1 MSDAPP
7 PSNGAASPALA
18 GPVAE
23 LAALFAA
30 DEAEHGAVP
39 PVGTPEYA
47 ALRARD
53 RARRTRA
60 LALLDRLR
68 ASGAPAPEALY
79 CTAWLLNHGDESA
92 EARLAHD
99 LAREAADRGYAPA
112 RWLAAAAYDRWCMY
126 EGRPQRYGTQF
137 VPDGVRYRLWDV
149 EPATTDA
156 ERAAWDV
163 PPLAQQLQR
172 ADAMTRTSPQPP
184 LDGAPRW
191 LTDAVARW
199 RVTESTA
206 ATGGEDR

>member
-1 MSDAPP
+1 MSNAPP
-7 PSNGAASPALA
+7 DGASSPALA
-18 GPVAE
+18 GSVAE

-30 DEAEHGAVP
+30 DHTEHGAVP

-53 RARRTRA
+53 RERRTRA
-60 LALLDRLR
+60 LAVLDRLC
-68 ASGAPAPEALY
+68 AAGAPAPEALY
-79 CTAWLLNHGDESA
+79 YTAWLLNHGDESG

-99 LAREAADRGYAPA
+99 LAREAAERGYAPA
-112 RWLAAAAYDRWCMY
+112 RWLTAAAYDRWCMY
-126 EGRPQRYGTQF
+126 EGRPQKYGTQF

-172 ADAMTRTSPQPP
+172 AETMTRTNPQPP
-184 LDGAPRW
+184 LDGAPAW

-199 RVTESTA
+199 RA
-206 ATGGEDR
+206 AEAGGQAPAG